1 MFNKKK
7 KFLILF
13 VFFVS
18 FTIVSGS
25 NKAFSSKKEVLILE
39 DSVKLLKEKKFTK
52 AISSLKKLSNDNNIK
67 AQFILSQILY
77 SGKIT
82 TQDFEESYYWSNIA
96 KLGGYKKSDKICKLL
111 NDVLDEKT
119 KMLIYDRVKKFLE
132 KKALEYNK
140 LAIVQSAK
148 WYLTLSE
155 EIDYE
160 NAYKWYNV
168 AVAIGIKTA
177 IKKRDEIIE
186 ELSSEQIINA
196 QKSSAEVFKILIKKE
211 DK

>member
-7 KFLILF
+7 NFLILF

-18 FTIVSGS
+18 FTIVSES

-155 EIDYE
+155 ETDYE

-196 QKSSAEVFKILIKKE
+196 QKSSAEVFKKLIKKE

>member
-1 MFNKKK
+1 
-7 KFLILF
+7 
-13 VFFVS
+13 
-18 FTIVSGS
+18 VSGS
-25 NKAFSSKKEVLILE
+25 NEAFSSKKEVLILE

-119 KMLIYDRVKKFLE
+119 KILIYDRVKKFLE
-132 KKALEYNK
+132 KKALEYDK

>member
-25 NKAFSSKKEVLILE
+25 NKVFSSKKEVLILE